1 VNCRI
6 ETVPLTVPSV
16 VRVSGRLAAVHVPEL
31 MSLCSNAPET
41 YRLDLEDLISADR
54 VGLDALRRLR
64 TSGAEVI
71 RMSRFIE
78 LLLGDAP
85 EQRAG

>member
-6 ETVPLTVPSV
+6 ETLPLTVPSV
-16 VRVSGRLAAVHVPEL
+16 VRVSGRLAAVHVPDL
-31 MSLCSNAPET
+31 MSLCSNAPDS
-41 YRLDLEDLISADR
+41 YRIDLGELISADR

-64 TSGAEVI
+64 AAGAEVI

-78 LLLGDAP
+78 LLLEDRP
-85 EQRAG
+85 ERRTG